1 VTEDQITPQTT
12 TIPIIKDNE
21 LRLAKMR
28 RQLEGMFNHLNV
40 IRDEISVTAGAA
52 RSEGMPAIA
61 NVLSLAVCNKLFGQ
75 LRLLTNIIERLGGTT
90 DLSENDDETPQGTA
104 QESAGHETKP

>member
-1 VTEDQITPQTT
+1 MTTDDSIVQAT
-12 TIPIIKDNE
+12 TIPLVRDNE

-28 RQLEGMFNHLNV
+28 RQLEGMFHHLNV
-40 IRDEISVTAGAA
+40 VHDEISVTADAA

-61 NVLSLAVCNKLFGQ
+61 NVLSLSVCNKLFGQ

-90 DLSENDDETPQGTA
+90 ELSEDDEMRQETA
-104 QESAGHETKP
+104 PRETKP

>member
-1 VTEDQITPQTT
+1 MTTDDSVPQATT
-12 TIPIIKDNE
+12 VPLAKDNE

-28 RQLEGMFNHLNV
+28 RQLEGMFHHLNV
-40 IRDEISVTAGAA
+40 IHDEISVTANAA

-61 NVLSLAVCNKLFGQ
+61 NVLSLSVCNKLFGQ

-90 DLSENDDETPQGTA
+90 ELSEDDETR
-104 QESAGHETKP
+104 QETTQQSSETNP

>member
-1 VTEDQITPQTT
+1 VTTDDSVPQGT
-12 TIPIIKDNE
+12 TIPLVKDNE

-28 RQLEGMFNHLNV
+28 RQLEGMFHHLNV
-40 IRDEISVTAGAA
+40 IHDEISVTADAA

-61 NVLSLAVCNKLFGQ
+61 NVLSLSVCNKLFGQ

-90 DLSENDDETPQGTA
+90 ELSEDDETPQEKA
-104 QESAGHETKP
+104 QESAEHETKA

>member
-1 VTEDQITPQTT
+1 MTTTDDSTPQVTT
-12 TIPIIKDNE
+12 VPLAQDNE

-28 RQLEGMFNHLNV
+28 RQLEQMFDHLNV
-40 IRDEISVTAGAA
+40 VHDEISVTADAA

-61 NVLSLAVCNKLFGQ
+61 NVLTLSVCNKLFGQ

-90 DLSENDDETPQGTA
+90 ELSEDDETRQETA
-104 QESAGHETKP
+104 REGAGPETKP